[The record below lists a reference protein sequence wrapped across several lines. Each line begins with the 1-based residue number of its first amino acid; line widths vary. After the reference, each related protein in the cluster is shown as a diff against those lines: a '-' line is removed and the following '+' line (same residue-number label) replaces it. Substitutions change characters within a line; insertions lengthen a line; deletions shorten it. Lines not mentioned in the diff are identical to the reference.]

1 MSQLEAQLAWY
12 HAAPLASPAGYPP
25 ATVKQNPILYLA
37 RRAWGQASGYRHWM
51 VAYLLM
57 FLAAQVISICEPWV
71 IGRLLNAV
79 QTGGSREA
87 VWSAVVT
94 GAGCY
99 LAIQFFFWLFHGPA
113 RVMERW
119 VAFQL
124 RARYKARLFE
134 QSSQLSLQWHRDNH
148 SGETIDKIGRAT
160 SALYEFTS
168 GSFMLVYMFLRLT
181 SALVLLVTV
190 VPFAGVIAMLTTCLA
205 FALIFRFDRVLAAQY
220 ETLNTN
226 ENTIAS
232 AVQDYISNMVTVI
245 TLRLESRVLAEVKRR
260 IGLCLPIF
268 QRNIILNEVKW
279 FITNMLIG
287 VMVAGTLC
295 AYAYNQ
301 LSSGAVLMAG
311 TFFTMFECLR
321 RIGESFYDFAA
332 LYGTVV
338 RQSAD
343 VRGVEPIETSF
354 DAQGDPAQVEPIPA
368 TWQRVS
374 VRGVDFTY
382 QDEKKL
388 KHHLKDVCL
397 ELTRHH
403 AVALVGSSG
412 SGKSTLLTL
421 LRGLQPPA
429 RSELAVDG
437 RVLPL
442 GLKHLASATTLMPQD
457 PEIFSDTIRFNIT
470 FGMEAPEERV
480 REAIRLARFEPVL
493 QRLPQGLDTNIAEK
507 GVNLSGGEKQRLAL
521 ARGIFFSM
529 DSQIVLLDEPTSAVD
544 TFNERQIYQNL
555 LTLYRDR
562 CMVSAIHK
570 LHLLPLFDRI
580 YVFEDGQIV
589 EAGDWATLLAAKGTL
604 SRLWTSYQ
612 ATERPEILP
621 EPVRLDEYAAQR
633 VR

>member
-1 MSQLEAQLAWY
+1 M
-12 HAAPLASPAGYPP
+12 
-25 ATVKQNPILYLA
+25 KQNPILYLA

-57 FLAAQVISICEPWV
+57 FLAAQIISICEPWV

-79 QTGGSREA
+79 QTGGPRDQLLRA
-87 VWSAVVT
+87 VYT
-94 GAGCY
+94 GAGFY

-119 VAFQL
+119 VAFQA
-124 RARYKARLFE
+124 RARFKARLFE

-168 GSFMLVYMFLRLT
+168 GSFMLIYMFLRLT
-181 SALVLLVTV
+181 SAHILLISV
-190 VPFAGVIAMLTTCLA
+190 VPFAGAIALVTTCIA
-205 FALIFRFDRVLAAQY
+205 FALIFRFDRVLAEQY
-220 ETLNTN
+220 ENLNAN

-245 TLRLESRVLAEVKRR
+245 TLRLESRVLAEVRRR

-301 LSSGAVLMAG
+301 LTTGAVLMAG

-332 LYGTVV
+332 LYGNVV
-338 RQSAD
+338 RQAAD
-343 VRGVEPIETSF
+343 LKGVEHIEATF
-354 DAQGDPAQVEPIPA
+354 AAQGDPAEVEPIPA
-368 TWQRVS
+368 GWQRLS

-382 QDEKKL
+382 QDEKKR
-388 KHHLKDVCL
+388 KHHLQDVCL
-397 ELTRHH
+397 ELTRGS
-403 AVALVGSSG
+403 AIAFVGSSG

-470 FGMEAPEERV
+470 FGMEAPEAAIL
-480 REAIRLARFEPVL
+480 EAIQVARFDPVL
-493 QRLPQGLDTNIAEK
+493 ERMPAGLDTHLAEK

-521 ARGIFFSM
+521 ARGVFFSRA
-529 DSQIVLLDEPTSAVD
+529 SEIVLMDEPTSSVD
-544 TFNERQIYQNL
+544 TPNEKAIYTNL
-555 LTLYRDR
+555 LELYRDR
-562 CMVSAIHK
+562 CMVSSIHK
-570 LHLLPLFDRI
+570 LHLLPLFDRV
-580 YVFEDGQIV
+580 YVFESGRLV
-589 EAGDWATLLAAKGTL
+589 EHGSFQELVSRNGVLARMWEA
-604 SRLWTSYQ
+604 YQ
-612 ATERPEILP
+612 AAAAD
-621 EPVRLDEYAAQR
+621 EPLLKTA
-633 VR
+633 